1 MKIVK
6 YIMLTTLSIL
16 LTCLLVVAG
25 IVLLM
30 SPGKPKQFSD
40 DNGKVL
46 ERSISEKLFL
56 DVNGVKQGMFIIG
69 KDSSKP
75 VLLYLH
81 GGLPDYF
88 LSKTYP
94 TGLEDY
100 FTMVWWEQR
109 GSGISFSPDI
119 PDETKNPDQ
128 LVSDVIAV
136 TNYLRKRFGHEKI
149 YLMGHSGGSFI
160 GIKAVEKFPELYKAY
175 IGVAQMSDQLS
186 SEIEAYQFML
196 GKYRESGNKSMI
208 RKLEAAP
215 VTALTGTPKKY
226 LFLRDVAMHDLG
238 IGTMHNMRSVI
249 RGVFLPSFAC
259 RDYTI
264 TEKINMWRGKARS
277 GVSMVW
283 GNMLKSNLSDEIHEL
298 KIPAYFF
305 HGVYDYTCSYNEARK
320 FYKQLQAPVKGF
332 YTFDLSAHS
341 PIFEE
346 PGKVQMI
353 IENDVLQGRTNLAD
367 QDGIQ

>member
-6 YIMLTTLSIL
+6 YIMVTALCIILTSLF
-16 LTCLLVVAG
+16 VVAG
-25 IVLLM
+25 IVLIM
-30 SPGKPKQFSD
+30 SPGKPKQLRD

-56 DVNGVKQGMFIIG
+56 EINGVKQGMFIIG
-69 KDSSKP
+69 TDSSKP

-88 LSKTYP
+88 LSKIYP

-128 LVSDVIAV
+128 LVSDVITV
-136 TNYLRKRFGHEKI
+136 SNYLRTRFGQEKI

-160 GIKAVEKFPELYKAY
+160 GIKAVERFPDLYKAY
-175 IGVAQMSDQLS
+175 IGVSQMSDQLS

-196 GKYRESGNKSMI
+196 EKYRESGNKSML
-208 RKLEAAP
+208 RKLEGAP
-215 VTALTGTPKKY
+215 VNASTGTPKKY

-238 IGTMHNMRSVI
+238 IGTMHNMRSVMS
-249 RGVFLPSFAC
+249 GVFLPTFAC

-264 TEKINMWRGKARS
+264 SEKINMWRGKARS
-277 GVSMVW
+277 GVSMIW
-283 GNMLKSNLSDEIHEL
+283 GTMLKSNLSDEIHEIL
-298 KIPAYFF
+298 IPVYFF
-305 HGVYDYTCSYNEARK
+305 HGVYDYTCSYKEARK
-320 FYKQLQAPVKGF
+320 FYNQLKAPVKGF

-353 IENDVLQGRTNLAD
+353 MESDVLRGRNDLAD
-367 QDGIQ
+367 NDGIE